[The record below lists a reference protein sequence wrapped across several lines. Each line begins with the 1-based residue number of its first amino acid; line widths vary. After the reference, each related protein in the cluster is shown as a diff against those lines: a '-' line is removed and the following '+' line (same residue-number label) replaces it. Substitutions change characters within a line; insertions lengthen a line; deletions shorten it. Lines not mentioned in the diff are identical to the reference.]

1 MYRVNLLF
9 SFLIIL
15 LPISLITGPAIPDIT
30 VTLSVI
36 FLILSQLFKKRIS
49 DLFQFNWLKLS
60 LYFWIYLLF
69 SSLFAYNVYI
79 ALAESFIFLRF
90 LFIPLLIYF
99 FVFDTENKKKIF
111 FIIIFLSI
119 IFVMID
125 SFYQFLNYNSVTGFQ
140 EDIFGYKPEFAPFNR
155 LTGPFKDLVPGAYVS
170 KFAFLGLIFFHL
182 FISSI
187 KLKQTLII
195 IYLGICGYFTF
206 ISGERMAFATFGL
219 GMLIYILFN
228 KLFNK
233 FILSLSFIFMALL
246 ILITVG
252 LHPSYNDYTIKKSSS
267 IELGLIVEKKFKC
280 NDNSSNICKKEVNFQ
295 PRFFSV
301 IKNFNTSAYGEIY
314 LLSLEMYKNN
324 KIFGIGLNNFKKLC
338 ENEIKYNNQL
348 KNIGCVTHP
357 HNYYLQWLVETGPI
371 GLIGFVIYLTLL
383 INYIVKT
390 KSDYELKL
398 ISVIIFIIL
407 FWPIMSTGSLTKNW
421 LGVSTFF
428 LIGIIAFMNKIK
440 IKKNS

>member
-1 MYRVNLLF
+1 MYRVNFFL

-30 VTLSVI
+30 ITLSVI
-36 FLILSQLFKKRIS
+36 FLILSHLFKKKIF
-49 DLFQFNWLKLS
+49 DLLQFNWFKLS

-69 SSLFAYNVYI
+69 SSFFAYNFYI
-79 ALAESFIFLRF
+79 ALTESLIFLRF

-99 FVFDTENKKKIF
+99 LIFDTENKKKIL
-111 FIIIFLSI
+111 FITIFISI
-119 IFVMID
+119 IFVIID
-125 SFYQFLNYNSVTGFQ
+125 SFYQFLNYSSESGFQ
-140 EDIFGYKPEFAPFNR
+140 EDIFGYKPDFAPFNR

-170 KFAFLGLIFFHL
+170 KFSFLGIIFFHL
-182 FISSI
+182 FIRSI

-195 IYLGICGYFTF
+195 LYLGICGYFTF

-219 GMLIYILFN
+219 GMFIYILFN

-233 FILSLSFIFMALL
+233 YILSLSIILMSLL
-246 ILITVG
+246 ILITIE

-267 IELGLIVEKKFKC
+267 IELGLIVEKEFSC
-280 NDNSSNICKKEVNFQ
+280 DNSSSEICKKEVNFQ
-295 PRFFSV
+295 PSFFSV
-301 IKNFNTSAYGEIY
+301 IKNFSQSAYGEIY

-324 KIFGIGLNNFKKLC
+324 KIFGIGLNNFKNLC
-338 ENEIKYNNQL
+338 ENEITYNKQL

-371 GLIGFVIYLTLL
+371 GLIGFLIYLTLL
-383 INYIVKT
+383 INYVLRKN
-390 KSDYELKL
+390 SDHELKL
-398 ISVIIFIIL
+398 ISIVVFIIL

-428 LIGIIAFMNKIK
+428 IIGIITFINKIE
-440 IKKNS
+440 IKKNL

>member
-1 MYRVNLLF
+1 MHRINFFF

-30 VTLSVI
+30 ITISVI
-36 FLILSQLFKKRIS
+36 FLILSHLFKKKIF
-49 DLFQFNWLKLS
+49 DLLQFNWFKLS
-60 LYFWIYLLF
+60 LYFWIYLLL
-69 SSLFAYNVYI
+69 SSFFAYNFYI
-79 ALAESFIFLRF
+79 ALTESLIFLRF

-99 FVFDTENKKKIF
+99 LIFDSENKKKIL
-111 FIIIFLSI
+111 FITIFISI
-119 IFVMID
+119 IFVIID
-125 SFYQFLNYNSVTGFQ
+125 SFYQFLNYSSESGFQ

-170 KFAFLGLIFFHL
+170 KFSFLGIIFFHL
-182 FISSI
+182 FIRSI

-195 IYLGICGYFTF
+195 LYLGICGYFTF

-219 GMLIYILFN
+219 GMFIYILFN

-233 FILSLSFIFMALL
+233 YILSLSIIFMSLL
-246 ILITVG
+246 ILITIE

-267 IELGLIVEKKFKC
+267 IELGLIVEKEFIC
-280 NDNSSNICKKEVNFQ
+280 DSNSSKICKKEVNYQ
-295 PRFFSV
+295 PSFFSV
-301 IKNFNTSAYGEIY
+301 IKNFSESAYGEIY

-324 KIFGIGLNNFKKLC
+324 KIFGIGLNNFKNLC
-338 ENEIKYNNQL
+338 ENEIAYNNQL

-371 GLIGFVIYLTLL
+371 GLIGFIIYLTLL
-383 INYIVKT
+383 INYVLRKN
-390 KSDYELKL
+390 SDHELKL
-398 ISVIIFIIL
+398 ISIVVFIIL

-428 LIGIIAFMNKIK
+428 IIGIITFINKIE
-440 IKKNS
+440 IKKNL